1 MPVIQQSTYK
11 PPFFLR
17 HRHLQTIY
25 PALFR
30 KLPRVH
36 YDRVRLTTTDQDFL
50 DLDFSRIGSKKIVLI
65 LHGLEGN
72 ASRQY
77 VKGMVHIF
85 NQGGYDTVSMNFR
98 GCSGEPNLLL
108 RFYHSGETG
117 DLAQVINHL
126 ISTNTYTSIYIVGFS
141 LGGNVTLKYLGE
153 QGGNIHPAIRAAVA
167 ISVPCDLQDSSVELE
182 KKHNA
187 VYMRRFI
194 RELGCKLQQ
203 KAQRFPGMIN
213 LDNYHLIKSF
223 RQFDDLYTAP
233 IHGFPD
239 ALTYWARCSSKPF
252 LENIRVPTLLI
263 NALDDPFLGK
273 GSFPYEAAEKNACFY
288 LETPRHG
295 GHVGFVTFGGTF
307 YWSERRAFGF
317 IRCNE
322 QKV

>member
-1 MPVIQQSTYK
+1 MPVIQSSTYK

-36 YDRVRLTTTDQDFL
+36 YERVRFTTADQDFL
-50 DLDFSRIGSKKIVLI
+50 DLDFSRIGSKKVVLI

-72 ASRQY
+72 ATRQY

-98 GCSGEPNLLL
+98 GCSGEPNQLL

-117 DLAQVINHL
+117 DLGQVIDHL
-126 ISTNTYTSIYIVGFS
+126 TTLDQYDSIHLVGFS

-153 QGGNIHPAIRAAVA
+153 QGVDIHPSIRSAVTF
-167 ISVPCDLQDSSVELE
+167 SVPCDLQDSSVELE
-182 KKHNA
+182 KKHNT

-194 RELGCKLQQ
+194 RELGLKLQA

-213 LDNYHLIKSF
+213 LDNYHTIKSF
-223 RQFDDLYTAP
+223 REFDDRYTAP

-239 ALTYWARCSSKPF
+239 ALTYWDRCSSKPF
-252 LENIRVPTLLI
+252 LENIRIPTLLV

-273 GSFPYEAAEKNACFY
+273 GSFPYEAAARNPHFY
-288 LETPRHG
+288 LETPSHG

-317 IRCNE
+317 ISRNA
-322 QKV
+322 

>member
-36 YDRVRLTTTDQDFL
+36 YDRVRLTTADQDFL

-117 DLAQVINHL
+117 DLEQVINYL
-126 ISTNTYTSIYIVGFS
+126 ISTNTYTAIHIVGFS

-153 QGGNIHPAIRAAVA
+153 QGANIHPAIRAAVA

-203 KAQRFPGMIN
+203 KAKRFPGMIN

-252 LENIRVPTLLI
+252 LENIRIPTLLI

-273 GSFPYEAAEKNACFY
+273 GSFPYEAAGKNSCFY

-317 IRCNE
+317 IHCNE
-322 QKV
+322 HKA